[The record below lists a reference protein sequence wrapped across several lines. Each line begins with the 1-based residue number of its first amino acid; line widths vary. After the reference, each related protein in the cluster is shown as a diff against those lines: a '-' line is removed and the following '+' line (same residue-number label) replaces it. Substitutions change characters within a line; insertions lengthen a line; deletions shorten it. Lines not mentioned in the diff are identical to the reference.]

1 MIGPGEL
8 SVLISY
14 AHDPF
19 IPAHME
25 NALELT
31 QSLRSRGID
40 ADIDQF
46 HSESGQNWPLW
57 MLKAIQKADFVLCL
71 ASPLY
76 KERFEASGDASRGL
90 GSRWE
95 GAIITEAL
103 YNESLAADSKFIAV
117 VPEGCDSQHIP
128 TLLQPLGR
136 THYRLPDDDED
147 LYRRLTGQPRVLPL
161 ALGDIV
167 VLPHK

>member
-1 MIGPGEL
+1 
-8 SVLISY
+8 
-14 AHDPF
+14 
-19 IPAHME
+19 ME

-46 HSESGQNWPLW
+46 YSESGQNWPVW
-57 MLKAIQKADFVLCL
+57 MQKAIANADFVLCL

-76 KERFEASGDASRGL
+76 KERFEASGDVKKGL

-95 GAIITEAL
+95 GAIITEGL
-103 YNESLAADSKFIAV
+103 YAESLAADSKFIAV
-117 VPEGCDSQHIP
+117 VPEGCNSRDIP
-128 TLLQPLGR
+128 SVLQPLGR

-167 VLPHK
+167 VLPHR